1 MILRTMQVEGIHGLS
16 KAVCK
21 VYMLL
26 QMVQAL
32 VLFHAD
38 HQWVQ
43 FGSRGTGAPARISMK
58 IQKKNQAVILLFFF
72 LISQVVILLNPERQ
86 YIGRGEVAVAN

>member
-1 MILRTMQVEGIHGLS
+1 MWNSIKVEGIHGLS

-38 HQWVQ
+38 HQWRD
-43 FGSRGTGAPARISMK
+43 RGACQDFNEDSEEEPSGYSP
-58 IQKKNQAVILLFFF
+58 FFF